1 MGYTDQESSGSRSHP
16 GFKKES
22 QQFRIELRKAG
33 FVNPLKD
40 ETAFKS
46 FDGKIELSEKMKLF
60 STTARARRESFIRD
74 KLSLQKSSRSTRP
87 IPVSTNEER
96 HQSTEQSLSKTE
108 LLSVIQA
115 LIESLNVGTRPQLQ
129 KLHSIDKEE
138 LLLICNKLRILQG
151 K

>member
-1 MGYTDQESSGSRSHP
+1 
-16 GFKKES
+16 
-22 QQFRIELRKAG
+22 
-33 FVNPLKD
+33 
-40 ETAFKS
+40 
-46 FDGKIELSEKMKLF
+46 MKLF